1 MENFCEK
8 WTIIDTR
15 YWEME
20 GFEKNR
26 CPMQQNI
33 FITKMR
39 AENVKFLD
47 DLDVQR
53 RGVISN
59 SVTISNL
66 GWERL

>member
-1 MENFCEK
+1 MTLDIRK
-8 WTIIDTR
+8 R
-15 YWEME
+15 R
-20 GFEKNR
+20 GLRKNR
-26 CPMQQNI
+26 CTSQQNI
-33 FITKMR
+33 FIAKMG

-59 SVTISNL
+59 SGTISNL

>member
-1 MENFCEK
+1 MTLDIRK
-8 WTIIDTR
+8 R
-15 YWEME
+15 R
-20 GFEKNR
+20 GLRKNR
-26 CPMQQNI
+26 CTRQQNI
-33 FITKMR
+33 FITKMG

-59 SVTISNL
+59 SGTISNL

>member
-1 MENFCEK
+1 M
-8 WTIIDTR
+8 
-15 YWEME
+15 
-20 GFEKNR
+20 G
-26 CPMQQNI
+26 
-33 FITKMR
+33 